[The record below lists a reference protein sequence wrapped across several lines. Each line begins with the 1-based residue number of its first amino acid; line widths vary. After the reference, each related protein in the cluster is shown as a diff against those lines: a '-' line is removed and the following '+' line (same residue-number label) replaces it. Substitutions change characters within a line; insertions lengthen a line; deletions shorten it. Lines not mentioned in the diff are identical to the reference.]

1 MNATAVARF
10 GERRATQCQGS
21 AMFLYP
27 RSKDRPFHLGPFPL
41 EALPRDADIIAA
53 EVGRARRPA
62 MPDAIRRPDD
72 ALRRAVDHYRQ
83 VFSAFA
89 EGVPARARAPV
100 PTDHE
105 RRSVDIKG
113 GAYFMDASCAGICRI
128 PESAW
133 IASATKLPHDF
144 ALVVMVEHTR
154 RPEPDNLAHEWT
166 RAAQGAT
173 ADMRAAEIACCLA
186 EYVRDMGFP
195 ARAHIAG
202 DALLDVER
210 LAVLAGLA
218 VRRGEAVESPYLGTG
233 FSLAAVST
241 DYALAIDLPLR
252 ADALEARKGAK
263 GLVYW
268 WGINGAQSGR
278 ERNRRVRRATHLSS
292 YPMEMVRRV
301 ERPTTLIIDD
311 EVPQVPKRAAFFQRA
326 LHGDLGDKAKKER
339 TRFAFKTPFS
349 FALLQLIRAMV
360 KFQDGEVAP
369 VPAGGLGDPSAN
381 ARAIKSLSYFLGSDL
396 TGICEIPRYA
406 WFSHKED
413 GSSIVPYHC
422 YAVVMLIDQGYDT
435 MEGASGDDWIS
446 GAQSMRG
453 YLRGAEIAG
462 IMSEFLRAKGFPAR
476 SQTNADS
483 DVLHIPLILWAG
495 LGELSR
501 IGELVL
507 NPFVGP
513 RFKSVVLTTDLPLE
527 VDQPI
532 DFGLQTFCSN
542 CLKCARECPCDAIP
556 FGDKIMFNGYEMW
569 KPDVERCTRY
579 RLTNPKGSA
588 CGRCMKTCPINKV
601 VDADGALLT
610 RMASWLGVNAMW
622 LKPLMV
628 PIATF
633 MDDWLG
639 NGKRNPAKK
648 WWLDHELV
656 DGVAVAARGTN
667 QRDIDP
673 DRKVDPT
680 RQKMAVYHANMMPP
694 PNEQGP
700 VEVDR
705 KAAMAAIDLLETPAQ
720 ARRRTAA
727 SGAIPEHYIAT
738 PPVSSAVEP
747 EIPVANP
754 YK

>member
-1 MNATAVARF
+1 M
-10 GERRATQCQGS
+10 
-21 AMFLYP
+21 LLHP
-27 RSKDRPFHLGPFPL
+27 RSKDRPFHLGFFPL
-41 EALPRDADIIAA
+41 ESLPRDESLIAVEA
-53 EVGRARRPA
+53 GR
-62 MPDAIRRPDD
+62 MAIPIGPGTVSPSND
-72 ALRRAVDHYRQ
+72 ALSRACSHYREI
-83 VFSAFA
+83 FSKFA
-89 EGVPARARAPV
+89 DGAPAGAKAPV
-100 PTDHE
+100 PDDLE
-105 RRSVDIKG
+105 RRSADIKG
-113 GAYFMDASCAGICRI
+113 AAYFMDASCAGICRI
-128 PESAW
+128 PQSAW
-133 IASATKLPHDF
+133 IAGSAKLPHDI
-144 ALVVMVEHTR
+144 ALVVAVEHPR
-154 RPEPDNLAHEWT
+154 RAETDNLAHEWT
-166 RAAQGAT
+166 DSAVTPAADVRAC
-173 ADMRAAEIACCLA
+173 EIACCLA
-186 EYVRDMGFP
+186 EYIRNMGFN
-195 ARAHIAG
+195 ARAHFAG
-202 DALLDVER
+202 HQLLDIER
-210 LAVLAGLA
+210 LAVLSGLA
-218 VRRGEAVESPYLGTG
+218 VRSGAFIENPYIGRS

-241 DYALAIDLPLR
+241 DYELASDLPLR
-252 ADALEARKGAK
+252 ADALNAK
-263 GLVYW
+263 GLAYW

-278 ERNRRVRRATHLSS
+278 ERNRRARRKTHLSS
-292 YPMEMVRRV
+292 YPMETVKRV
-301 ERPTTLIIDD
+301 DRPTTLIIDK
-311 EVPQVPKRAAFFQRA
+311 EVPRVPKRAAFFQRA
-326 LHGDLGDKAKKER
+326 VHGDLGEKAKKER
-339 TRFAFKTPFS
+339 TRFAFKTPLS
-349 FALLQLIRAMV
+349 FALLQLIRSLV
-360 KFQDGEVAP
+360 KFQDGEVSHAD
-369 VPAGGLGDPSAN
+369 AGALNDPSAN

-406 WFSHKED
+406 WFSHKEN
-413 GSSIVPYHC
+413 GSPLEPYHR

-446 GAQSMRG
+446 GTQSMRG

-462 IMSEFLRAKGFPAR
+462 VMGEFLRAKGFSAR

-513 RFKSVVLTTDLPLE
+513 RFKSVVLTTDIPLE
-527 VDQPI
+527 VDRPI

-556 FGDKIMFNGYEMW
+556 FGDKIMFNGYEIW

-579 RLTNPKGSA
+579 RVTNLKGSA

-633 MDDWLG
+633 VDDWLA
-639 NGKRNPAKK
+639 NGKRNPVKK

-656 DGVAVAARGTN
+656 NGVAVIPKGTN

-673 DRKVDPT
+673 GRKVDPAN
-680 RQKMAVYHANMMPP
+680 QKMAVYPASMMPP
-694 PNEQGP
+694 PNELGP

-705 KAAMAAIDLLETPAQ
+705 KAAMAVVKLLETPGQ
-720 ARRRTAA
+720 ARTRIAA
-727 SGAIPEHYIAT
+727 AGAAPFHYT
-738 PPVSSAVEP
+738 PAPPIDTAVEKGTTA
-747 EIPVANP
+747 ANP